1 MGRGVTRG
9 VASSP
14 RPATTLTR
22 RERNQASENRAQR
35 ARYVVEPQ
43 DDGGAWRGPTDA
55 AWTARILHGARPPRA
70 STGMLG
76 NGTVPHG

>member
-1 MGRGVTRG
+1 VGHGVTRALAKVPG
-9 VASSP
+9 
-14 RPATTLTR
+14 PATT
-22 RERNQASENRAQR
+22 RAER